1 MRGNMK
7 NKRWIRKVLLVFICI
22 GMVTGILAVAANSWG
37 SQEVGKYMDTVNN
50 KGATQIDIAPTI
62 SAVSPS
68 VPGSSLTPVPANTPG
83 SSSTPAPK
91 NTPVNSP
98 TLVPTNTPIPTTT
111 VTLAAVGDD
120 LIHTQII
127 NSAKRVKGKKTYDH
141 LFKHIKK
148 DIEAVDLGIINQET
162 VLGGSKLGYS
172 GYPRFNSPTEIG
184 DAIVEAG
191 FDVVLHATNHA
202 MDKGEA
208 GLQRTLEFWKK
219 YSDITVLGV
228 NETQEDANTVKVVE
242 VNGIRIAMLNYTY
255 GLNGLP
261 LPKNRTYMVNLLEE
275 QSIREDVAKA
285 KQQSDFVIVFP
296 HWGNEYVYQPVD
308 SQKKWTK
315 LFLELGVDLVIGAH
329 PHVLETVEWVEGE
342 NGHKML
348 VYYSLGNYISSQTEV
363 PRMLGGLAK
372 VTIEKVGNQKAVIKE
387 ASITPIVTHISKKN
401 KEYTVYK
408 LSEYT
413 QKLASKHKLS
423 SKGLSIK
430 KLKSLS
436 KEILG
441 DWYTQ

>member
-1 MRGNMK
+1 MEGKLNRKMRDNMK
-7 NKRWIRKVLLVFICI
+7 KKRWIWKVVLVFVCI
-22 GMVTGILAVAANSWG
+22 GIVTGILAVTTNSWG
-37 SQEVGKYMDTVNN
+37 SQEVGRYLDTVNN
-50 KGATQIDIAPTI
+50 KGAGGIAIAPT
-62 SAVSPS
+62 
-68 VPGSSLTPVPANTPG
+68 NTPG
-83 SSSTPAPK
+83 SSSTPVVTNAPVHSPIT
-91 NTPVNSP
+91 TP
-98 TLVPTNTPIPTTT
+98 TTVPTNTPVPTAT

-141 LFKHIKK
+141 LFQHIKK
-148 DIEAVDLGIINQET
+148 DIQAVDLGIINQET
-162 VLGGSKLGYS
+162 VLGGRKLGYS

-184 DAIVEAG
+184 DAIVAAG

-219 YSDITVLGV
+219 YSNITILGV

-261 LPKNRTYMVNLLEE
+261 LPKHRTYMVNLLDE
-275 QSIREDVAKA
+275 QSIRDDIVKA
-285 KQQSDFVIVFP
+285 KQQSDFLIVFP

-308 SQKKWTK
+308 SQEKWTK

-329 PHVLETVEWVEGE
+329 PHVLEPVEWVEGE

-387 ASITPIVTHISKKN
+387 ASITPIVTHISKKG

-413 QKLASKHKLS
+413 QQLASKHKLS

-436 KEILG
+436 KQILG
-441 DWYTQ
+441 DWYTE

>member
-1 MRGNMK
+1 MEGKLNRKMRDNMK
-7 NKRWIRKVLLVFICI
+7 KKRWIWKVVLVFVCI
-22 GMVTGILAVAANSWG
+22 GIVTGILAVTTNSWG
-37 SQEVGKYMDTVNN
+37 SQEVGRYLDTVNN
-50 KGATQIDIAPTI
+50 KGAGGIAIAPT
-62 SAVSPS
+62 
-68 VPGSSLTPVPANTPG
+68 NTPG
-83 SSSTPAPK
+83 SSSTPVATNAPVHSPIT
-91 NTPVNSP
+91 TP
-98 TLVPTNTPIPTTT
+98 TTVPTNTPVPTAT

-141 LFKHIKK
+141 LFQHIKK
-148 DIEAVDLGIINQET
+148 DIQAVDLGIINQET
-162 VLGGSKLGYS
+162 VLGGRKLGYS

-184 DAIVEAG
+184 DAIVAAG

-219 YSDITVLGV
+219 YSNITILGV

-261 LPKNRTYMVNLLEE
+261 LPKHRTYMVNLLDE
-275 QSIREDVAKA
+275 QSIRDDIVKA
-285 KQQSDFVIVFP
+285 KQQSDFLIVFP

-308 SQKKWTK
+308 SQEKWTK

-329 PHVLETVEWVEGE
+329 PHVLEPVEWVEGE

-387 ASITPIVTHISKKN
+387 ASITPIVTHISKKG

-413 QKLASKHKLS
+413 QQLASKHKLS

-436 KEILG
+436 KQILG
-441 DWYTQ
+441 DWYTE

>member
-1 MRGNMK
+1 MK
-7 NKRWIRKVLLVFICI
+7 KKRWIWKVVLVFVCI
-22 GMVTGILAVAANSWG
+22 GIVTGILAVTTNSWG
-37 SQEVGKYMDTVNN
+37 SQEVGKYLDAVNN
-50 KGATQIDIAPTI
+50 KGAVGIAIAPTY
-62 SAVSPS
+62 
-68 VPGSSLTPVPANTPG
+68 TPR
-83 SSSTPAPK
+83 SSSTPVATNAPVHSPIT
-91 NTPVNSP
+91 TP
-98 TLVPTNTPIPTTT
+98 TTVPTNTPVPIAT

-141 LFKHIKK
+141 LFQYIKK
-148 DIEAVDLGIINQET
+148 DIQAVDLGIINQET
-162 VLGGSKLGYS
+162 VLGGRKLGYS

-184 DAIVEAG
+184 DAIVAAG

-202 MDKGEA
+202 MDKGEV

-219 YSDITVLGV
+219 YSNITILGV

-261 LPKNRTYMVNLLEE
+261 LPKHRTYMVNLLDE
-275 QSIREDVAKA
+275 QSIRDDIAKA
-285 KQQSDFVIVFP
+285 KQQSDFLIVFP

-308 SQKKWTK
+308 SQEKWTK

-329 PHVLETVEWVEGE
+329 PHVLEPVEWVEGE

-387 ASITPIVTHISKKN
+387 ASITPIVTHISKKG

-413 QKLASKHKLS
+413 QQLASKHKLS

-436 KEILG
+436 KQILG
-441 DWYTQ
+441 DWYTE